1 MNKLNFFTNVAMY
14 SGIVILGFMVILI
27 AAAGLVMIP
36 MWIQYII
43 ALTVGIGLAYRKV
56 KKEGEK

>member
-1 MNKLNFFTNVAMY
+1 MNKLSFLTNVFMY
-14 SGIVILGFMVILI
+14 SGIVILGFIVILI

-43 ALTVGIGLAYRKV
+43 SFAVGIALAYKKM
-56 KKEGEK
+56 KKENKQ

>member
-27 AAAGLVMIP
+27 AVAGLVMIP

-43 ALTVGIGLAYRKV
+43 ALTVGTGLAYRKV
-56 KKEGEK
+56 NKE